1 MKVENLP
8 RFINE
13 FNKQVKTIESL
24 TAERDKMKAE
34 RDELI
39 KAFGYVFYER
49 KITAEVESEFNAA
62 IKKIQESGK

>member
-24 TAERDKMKAE
+24 TAERDYWKRLAE
-34 RDELI
+34 AALDIVNDESLTI
-39 KAFGYVFYER
+39 QAWHLEKFQR
-49 KITAEVESEFNAA
+49 LKSVEEG
-62 IKKIQESGK
+62 GK